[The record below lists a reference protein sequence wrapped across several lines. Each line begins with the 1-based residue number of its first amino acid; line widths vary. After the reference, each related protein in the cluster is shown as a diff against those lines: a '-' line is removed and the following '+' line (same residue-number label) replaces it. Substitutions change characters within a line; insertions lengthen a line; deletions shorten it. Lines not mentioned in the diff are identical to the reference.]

1 MGMGRLLTPRE
12 AAPVPSTATG
22 TRVTMS
28 ATIDTWTG
36 RLGLLVGF
44 CVVAAWIAFAGRPAD
59 APAPSASI
67 RLGTLATGELAIS
80 PIGKPVLEGAALRPG
95 GRGESGSVNIR
106 NETPKALDVS
116 LRTSAIQKELNGS
129 AWIQVSGGGETLVR
143 APLEDAHAWSK
154 NSVRLSPAE
163 GRSLTARIW
172 IPAGASEGWQ
182 AARGDLTL
190 EFRGRVVER

>member
-1 MGMGRLLTPRE
+1 MGRLLTPRG
-12 AAPVPSTATG
+12 AARVQSTATG
-22 TRVTMS
+22 THVTMS

-36 RLGLLVGF
+36 RLGLLTGF
-44 CVVAAWIAFAGRPAD
+44 CLVAAWIALAGRPAD

-80 PIGKPVLEGAALRPG
+80 PIGKPVLEGTALRPG
-95 GRGESGSVNIR
+95 GPGETGAVSIR

-129 AWIQVSGGGETLVR
+129 AWIQVTDGGDTILR
-143 APLEDAHAWSK
+143 TRLRDAHAWSRSTLHL
-154 NSVRLSPAE
+154 NPGEGSRLN
-163 GRSLTARIW
+163 ARIW
-172 IPAGASEGWQ
+172 IPAGAPEGWQ

-190 EFRGRVVER
+190 EFRGKAVNR

>member
-1 MGMGRLLTPRE
+1 MGRLLTPRE
-12 AAPVPSTATG
+12 AAQTPSTATG

-44 CVVAAWIAFAGRPAD
+44 CVVAAWVAIAGQPAD

-80 PIGKPVLEGAALRPG
+80 PIGKPVLEGSALRPG
-95 GRGESGSVNIR
+95 GRGEAGTVAIR
-106 NETPKALDVS
+106 NETPKALEVA

-129 AWIQVSGGGETLVR
+129 AWIQVKDGGDTIMRTRL
-143 APLEDAHAWSK
+143 ANSQAWSK
-154 NSVRLSPAE
+154 TFIRLDSGEAT
-163 GRSLTARIW
+163 RLNARVW
-172 IPAGASEGWQ
+172 IPKGAPEGWQ

-190 EFRGRVVER
+190 EFRGRAVR